1 MESRMIKITSYV
13 AGMAIVAALVFINA
27 PTDIQLAK
35 VLEDQNYANIVIHG
49 YSYFGCGQDVY
60 SYSFT
65 ATRLDNGR
73 TVNGYLCSGIM
84 KGYTT
89 RLEE

>member
-1 MESRMIKITSYV
+1 MIKITV
-13 AGMAIVAALVFINA
+13 VVLAIMAAYLGVLVCNA
-27 PTDIQLAK
+27 PTDAQLAR
-35 VLEDQNYANIVIHG
+35 VLENQNYTNIVIHG
-49 YSYFGCGQDVY
+49 YSYFGCGKDIY
-60 SYSFT
+60 SYPFT

-73 TVNGYLCSGIM
+73 TVNGYLCSGIV

>member
-1 MESRMIKITSYV
+1 MIKYIAGYLTGIAV
-13 AGMAIVAALVFINA
+13 AVAVICINA
-27 PTDIQLAK
+27 PTDAQLAK

>member
-1 MESRMIKITSYV
+1 MIKITSYI
-13 AGMAIVAALVFINA
+13 AGLAIAAALVFINA
-27 PTDIQLAK
+27 PTDSQLAK
-35 VLEDQNYANIVIHG
+35 VLEDQNYTNIVIHG

>member
-1 MESRMIKITSYV
+1 MIKITSYV

-27 PTDIQLAK
+27 PTDSQLAK
-35 VLEDQNYANIVIHG
+35 VLEDQNYTNIVIHG

-65 ATRLDNGR
+65 ATRLDNGH

>member
-1 MESRMIKITSYV
+1 MIKITSYV
-13 AGMAIVAALVFINA
+13 AGLAIVAALVFINA
-27 PTDIQLAK
+27 PTDSQLAK
-35 VLEDQNYANIVIHG
+35 VLEDQNYTNIVIHG